1 MSKQLKLKD
10 AKKIQMLVA
19 EQFKEIGRIEMVSGE
34 ETWSMFLKHPETK
47 EIDPKHLP
55 MVKGIL
61 FGNSTLAIKD
71 YTELL
76 VTVIKKRKYCPILI
90 ILDSMTKGNLLPELV
105 SQYEQFRAEILS
117 QH

>member
-1 MSKQLKLKD
+1 MTNQLKLKD
-10 AKKIQMLVA
+10 AKKIQRLVA
-19 EQFKEIGRIEMVSGE
+19 DQFKEIGKIEMLSEE
-34 ETWSMFLKHPETK
+34 ETWSMFLKQAETK
-47 EIDPKHLP
+47 EIDPKNLP

-76 VTVIKKRKYCPILI
+76 VKVIKKRKYCPILT

-105 SQYEQFRAEILS
+105 HQYEKFRAEILS
-117 QH
+117 

>member
-1 MSKQLKLKD
+1 MTNQVKLKD

-19 EQFKEIGRIEMVSGE
+19 DQFKEIGKLEMLSKE
-34 ETWSMFLKHPETK
+34 ETWSMFLKQPETK

-76 VTVIKKRKYCPILI
+76 VTVIKKRKYCPILT
-90 ILDSMTKGNLLPELV
+90 ILDSMTKGNLLPELIHK
-105 SQYEQFRAEILS
+105 YEQFRVEILS
-117 QH
+117 